1 MNHSA
6 SGEFLDGDKKLGLD
20 AGHVGAKTLDDWR
33 TGGWTGGG
41 SATAG
46 FVQQQQQFLE
56 LALSSTSSAEQY
68 LEHCEQSTGRSQN
81 SPQAV
86 PDYLLRKTDSSLPPA
101 ISRNLEQIYGLSE
114 KL

>member
-1 MNHSA
+1 MGIKSLA
-6 SGEFLDGDKKLGLD
+6 WTPDTSVQRLWMIGGQE
-20 AGHVGAKTLDDWR
+20 AGQEA
-33 TGGWTGGG
+33 
-41 SATAG
+41 A
-46 FVQQQQQFLE
+46 QQPQ
-56 LALSSTSSAEQY
+56 ALSSTSSSFWSTVSSSSSAEQY